1 MPDDIFWEIHSDLPR
16 EGPGDNASTRRAF
29 ELMRGLPDNPRIL
42 DVACG
47 PGMQTLELA
56 RVSPG
61 KIVALDMHQ
70 PFLDELARR
79 AHVANESH
87 RIHIVHGSM
96 LDLPFEEHSFD
107 AIWCEGAM
115 YIMGV
120 RQALAEWHHLLAPGG
135 FIAFTE
141 PCFLHENVPDNVRQY
156 WINDYAAMT
165 DVSGVQGIIE
175 AAGYELIGNF
185 TIPDSSWWDDY
196 YTPQL
201 ARLQMLRDKYRDQP
215 KALAR
220 IEETQLEIDLH
231 RSYAEHYGYV
241 FFVIKSRGEQT
252 P

>member
-1 MPDDIFWEIHSDLPR
+1 MTFR

-29 ELMRGLPDNPRIL
+29 ELMRDLPDNPRIL

-61 KIVALDMHQ
+61 DIVALDMHQ

-79 AHVANESH
+79 AHAANESH

-96 LDLPFEEHSFD
+96 MEMPFESGVFD
-107 AIWCEGAM
+107 VIWCEGAM

-120 RQALAEWHHLLAPGG
+120 RPALIEWKHLLAPGG
-135 FIAFTE
+135 YIAFTE
-141 PCFLHENVPDNVRQY
+141 PCFLRENVPDKVRQF
-156 WINDYAAMT
+156 WVNGYAAMT
-165 DVSGVQGIIE
+165 DICEVQGIAG
-175 AAGYELIGNF
+175 AAGYTLVGSF

-201 ARLQMLRDKYRDQP
+201 ARLQMLSDKYRDQP
-215 KALAR
+215 EVLVR
-220 IEETQLEIDLH
+220 IEETHREIDLH
-231 RSYAEHYGYV
+231 RAYAEYYGYV
-241 FFVIKSRGEQT
+241 FFVIKFPG
-252 P
+252 